1 MTILFDTTRTVK
13 AARRTRKPFGAGIA
27 PAGRPRAAA
36 PTADDR
42 AWWAQ
47 ESNRDARDY
56 EVIGPGWDV
65 QAELSAARD
74 RLEAGYC
81 C

>member
-1 MTILFDTTRTVK
+1 MTILFDGTRSVK
-13 AARRTRKPFGAGIA
+13 AARRTRKPFAAGIA
-27 PAGRPRAAA
+27 PTA

-42 AWWAQ
+42 AWWAR

-65 QAELSAARD
+65 QADLSATMD